1 MAGLKQTI
9 KRLATSSFDNQQSKI
24 IKEIMGS
31 TTLSLLDVGA
41 ANGAYDRWSAFQKFI
56 NYFGVEPDSRSS
68 KSVIKSNSSSSY
80 NSESLITH
88 ALWHSKGE
96 VTLNLCRKPMA
107 SSIYEPNRQFI
118 NLFPEPERNDI
129 VDTIKLPSETVDRVA
144 QQANVN
150 FDVIKLDV
158 QGAELDVLKGA
169 TNSLAHTLAIDI
181 EVEFCELYKDHPLFD
196 HGFALLRNSG
206 LEFIDFTYIYRWS
219 PDSFNGLGQTTF
231 SDALF
236 MRAPEKV
243 AESKDASTIRKFA
256 MICAVYERGDL
267 LIRLGNACSRNTSIE
282 KETISRILDLGK
294 LLSRRNARTQ
304 RQLNRATKIIRLFH
318 PHVHAHI
325 LH

>member
-9 KRLATSSFDNQQSKI
+9 KRLATSSFDNQQSKMV
-24 IKEIMGS
+24 KEIMGS

-129 VDTIKLPSETVDRVA
+129 VDTIMLPSETVDRVA

-169 TNSLAHTLAIDI
+169 TNSLAQTLAIDI
-181 EVEFCELYKDHPLFD
+181 EVEFCELYKDQPLFD
-196 HGFALLRNSG
+196 QIFSFLRKSG

-267 LIRLGNACSRNTSIE
+267 LIRLGNACAKNTSIE

-318 PHVHAHI
+318 PRVHAHI

>member
-9 KRLATSSFDNQQSKI
+9 KRLATSSFDNQQSKMV
-24 IKEIMGS
+24 KEIMGS

-41 ANGAYDRWSAFQKFI
+41 ANGAYDRWSTFQKFI

-169 TNSLAHTLAIDI
+169 TNSLAQTLAIDI
-181 EVEFCELYKDHPLFD
+181 EVEFCELYKDQPLFD
-196 HGFALLRNSG
+196 QVFSFLRKSG

-267 LIRLGNACSRNTSIE
+267 LIRLGNACAKNTSIE

-318 PHVHAHI
+318 PRVHAHI